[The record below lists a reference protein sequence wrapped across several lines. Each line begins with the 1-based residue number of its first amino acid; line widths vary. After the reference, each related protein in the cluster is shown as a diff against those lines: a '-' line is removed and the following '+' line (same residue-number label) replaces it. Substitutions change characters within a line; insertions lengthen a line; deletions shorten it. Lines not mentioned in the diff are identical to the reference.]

1 MRAASIS
8 DTDSPVVQ
16 PVRPEEFAL
25 PSRAR
30 QPISTRVS
38 LRTALLVLA
47 FVPGIA
53 LIVLWA
59 VTSGQTYLDF
69 QRQAD
74 QGLLAEKAGNPSN
87 IVYYNLQEE
96 RRLSAE
102 VLAGQDGAA
111 EELARQR
118 ASTDKAV
125 DVFRTL
131 SDDLSSAGGAPRQIR
146 EAVGEARTAI
156 DRLPAQRTLVDSG
169 DEDQQT
175 AVYRYYTDLIAV
187 DLELFTSLS
196 QVDNGRIT
204 VLAQPLVDLFWTKE
218 MISRSDALLARG
230 WGAGTLTAGEFRQVR
245 EAVEAQ
251 SFLGTVKVAPRLSAD
266 ERAMWQR
273 ITGSA
278 AWKDK
283 TAVEERVLGAGEPG
297 AGGRITLDDDDRE
310 TWRGAVDALTPDLE
324 ELLEH
329 RTALVDEQGKDSVMA
344 LLFRMVLVTLVGLA
358 AVLAVIW
365 MTWRFTRGLRLR
377 IGALQ
382 EQAEMLEA
390 ALPEVVERL
399 ARGERIDVEAE
410 AKAIPQH
417 GADRPGDELSR
428 LGSALNLA
436 RTSALRAA
444 VRQADQ
450 HRGFERLLQRIARRT
465 QQLIG
470 QQLKKLDEMERRH
483 EDPEVL
489 DGLFDLDHLT
499 ARLRRYEENLVILA
513 GGTPHRRWREPVA
526 LLDVMRAA
534 QGEVQD
540 YRRVVLEEEGGH
552 WLAARAVGPVAHVLA
567 ELVENALTFSRPP
580 SPVEVRAAEVSRG
593 LAVEIEDRGL
603 GMEEEALAAANA
615 LMSGPQRLDVLAH
628 SDDIRLGLHVVARL
642 THQYGLRVEF
652 RASAFG
658 GTRVVVLVPAE
669 LIVPAPQRGPVAVPA
684 PEPARDA
691 GEPLPVRVQGRAM
704 ADVTALI
711 PAASREPHPAPS
723 PAPDARD
730 DSRPTGP
737 HVPGTGGASAPG
749 DDWPSHGGSG
759 AAHGRDDAPTSPDD
773 WPSPT
778 TAPHGSAPAHGTGG
792 VAAPGDDWPSHGGS
806 GAAHGAG
813 LGAEVVRPGGA
824 DVPGGGRERA
834 GAGGGESGLTE
845 DDAPLPRRVR
855 QASLVDELRVDPA
868 AGTPL
873 PRRPPRWQ
881 DDPMLRPVPRRAGA
895 TIGAFQR
902 RSRAAREG
910 RTPTPPESSAPGHPT
925 REEES

>member
-1 MRAASIS
+1 M
-8 DTDSPVVQ
+8 
-16 PVRPEEFAL
+16 
-25 PSRAR
+25 
-30 QPISTRVS
+30 S

-175 AVYRYYTDLIAV
+175 AVYRYYTNLIAV

-230 WGAGTLTAGEFRQVR
+230 WGEGTLTTGEFRQVR

-251 SFLGTVKVAPRLSAD
+251 SFLGTVKVAPRLPAD

-297 AGGRITLDDDDRE
+297 AGGRITLADDRE

-329 RTALVDEQGKDSVMA
+329 RTVLVNEQGKDSVMA
-344 LLFRMVLVTLVGLA
+344 LLFRMVLVTVVGLA

-377 IGALQ
+377 IGSLQ
-382 EQAEMLEA
+382 EQAELLEA

-417 GADRPGDELSR
+417 GADRHGDELTR

-444 VRQADQ
+444 VQQADQ

-513 GGTPHRRWREPVA
+513 GGTPHRRWRKPVA

-567 ELVENALTFSRPP
+567 ELIENALTFSRPP

-615 LMSGPQRLDVLAH
+615 LMAGPQRLDVLAH

-669 LIVPAPQRGPVAVPA
+669 LTVPAPQRGPVAVPA

-711 PAASREPHPAPS
+711 PAASRDPRPPHPAPAPAAPADFRS
-723 PAPDARD
+723 PDPEVSGTPPHSPDDA
-730 DSRPTGP
+730 
-737 HVPGTGGASAPG
+737 HAPG
-749 DDWPSHGGSG
+749 DDWPSQADVSHGSVPVHG
-759 AAHGRDDAPTSPDD
+759 AGGVSAPTDD
-773 WPSPT
+773 WPSR
-778 TAPHGSAPAHGTGG
+778 ADVSHGSVPAHG
-792 VAAPGDDWPSHGGS
+792 VEP
-806 GAAHGAG
+806 
-813 LGAEVVRPGGA
+813 VRPGGA
-824 DVPGGGRERA
+824 DVPGGSRER
-834 GAGGGESGLTE
+834 GGESGLTE

-910 RTPTPPESSAPGHPT
+910 RTPTPPESSAPGHPM

>member
-1 MRAASIS
+1 M
-8 DTDSPVVQ
+8 
-16 PVRPEEFAL
+16 
-25 PSRAR
+25 
-30 QPISTRVS
+30 S

-230 WGAGTLTAGEFRQVR
+230 WGAGTLTTGEFRQVR

-251 SFLGTVKVAPRLSAD
+251 SFLGTVKVAPKLSAD

-297 AGGRITLDDDDRE
+297 AGGRITLDDDRE

-324 ELLEH
+324 KLLEH

-399 ARGERIDVEAE
+399 ARGERIDVVAE

-417 GADRPGDELSR
+417 GADRPGDELTR

-444 VRQADQ
+444 VQQADQ

-737 HVPGTGGASAPG
+737 HVPGGASAPGDDWPSHGGALGGSGAAHGRDNAPTPPDDRPPHTTAPHGSAPAHGTGGASAPG

-759 AAHGRDDAPTSPDD
+759 AAHG
-773 WPSPT
+773 
-778 TAPHGSAPAHGTGG
+778 
-792 VAAPGDDWPSHGGS
+792 
-806 GAAHGAG
+806 AG
-813 LGAEVVRPGGA
+813 LGAGVVRPGGA